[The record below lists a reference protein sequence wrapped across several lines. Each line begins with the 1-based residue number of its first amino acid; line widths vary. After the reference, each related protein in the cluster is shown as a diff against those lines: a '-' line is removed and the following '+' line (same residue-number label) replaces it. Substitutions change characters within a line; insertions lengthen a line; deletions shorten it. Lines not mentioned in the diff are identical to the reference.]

1 MDSFQIFGQEARC
14 DLERISSFG
23 CILIKCEFASK
34 VTTRSMPRFDFYE
47 PGFFCFALV
56 LCIRAAHV
64 KFASGWGVGGVWDIA
79 FYGDALALIVGIG
92 DGYGR

>member
-1 MDSFQIFGQEARC
+1 M
-14 DLERISSFG
+14 
-23 CILIKCEFASK
+23 
-34 VTTRSMPRFDFYE
+34 TTRPMPRFDFYE

-92 DGYGR
+92 DGDGMIGELPCRGEGDFDRGVRMW